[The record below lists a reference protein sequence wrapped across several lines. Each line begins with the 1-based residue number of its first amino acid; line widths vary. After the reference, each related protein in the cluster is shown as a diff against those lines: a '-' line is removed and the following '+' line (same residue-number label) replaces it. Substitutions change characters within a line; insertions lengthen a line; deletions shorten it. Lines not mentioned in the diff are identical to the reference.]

1 MDESFAQSMKKLI
14 KDIKKTEK
22 EVAKSLGLRA
32 PLSASSPTVPKLKR
46 NRDVETETKIYKSAK
61 TQSQNF
67 DSNFFP
73 WSNASNSENGIFAG
87 DYCRIVLENSD
98 EEDVEMMPARMTT
111 KSSLFPKNS
120 QKNSSDDISMAAQ
133 WRYSLGDPPSK
144 KFGTKEWIEFQKRK
158 WDWQLGRKSPNSLR
172 REKSLF
178 DLKSFKNNELLESNW
193 RKQWRDYLGDPPLK
207 KYVEDWIVFQKTKWD
222 WQRQP
227 EPLKILLF
235 TKKSFNNNELESNN
249 WRKHWRVYLG
259 DPPPIK
265 YSEDWIVFQKA
276 KWDWQR
282 QPEQEFWSNNSELT
296 LEPEPLKISL
306 FTKKFFKNNELESN
320 NWRKQWR
327 VYLGDP
333 PPIKYSK
340 DWIVFQKAK
349 WDWQRQ
355 PEPEEEEPEPENADE
370 EDEQDEEEEQEE
382 DEETRNFD
390 IRAKNKI
397 FNIFANVIGSL
408 AISNNT
414 DEVAV
419 KKDVNQELHEDLMDG
434 LKEKNI
440 ITDDQIDQIATEVEE
455 NEDLETNADRDQ
467 YMQNAVSREIF
478 HGFANLHNI
487 PVEKRKYFK
496 DSVNEED
503 SST

>member
-1 MDESFAQSMKKLI
+1 MDESFSQSMKKLI

-158 WDWQLGRKSPNSLR
+158 WDWQLGRKSPNSLW

-178 DLKSFKNNELLESNW
+178 DLKSFKNNELLESSW
-193 RKQWRDYLGDPPLK
+193 RKQ
-207 KYVEDWIVFQKTKWD
+207 
-222 WQRQP
+222 
-227 EPLKILLF
+227 
-235 TKKSFNNNELESNN
+235 
-249 WRKHWRVYLG
+249 WRVYLG

-265 YSEDWIVFQKA
+265 YIEDWIVFQKA

-282 QPEQEFWSNNSELT
+282 QPE
-296 LEPEPLKISL
+296 PLKISL
-306 FTKKFFKNNELESN
+306 FTKKSFNNNELESN

-333 PPIKYSK
+333 PPIKYIE

-370 EDEQDEEEEQEE
+370 EDEQDEEGEQEE

-440 ITDDQIDQIATEVEE
+440 ITDDQIYQIATEVEE

>member
-1 MDESFAQSMKKLI
+1 MDESFSQSMKKLI

-158 WDWQLGRKSPNSLR
+158 WDWQLGRKSPNSLW

-193 RKQWRDYLGDPPLK
+193 RKQWR
-207 KYVEDWIVFQKTKWD
+207 
-222 WQRQP
+222 
-227 EPLKILLF
+227 
-235 TKKSFNNNELESNN
+235 
-249 WRKHWRVYLG
+249 VYLG

-265 YSEDWIVFQKA
+265 YIEDWIVFQKA

-282 QPEQEFWSNNSELT
+282 E
-296 LEPEPLKISL
+296 
-306 FTKKFFKNNELESN
+306 
-320 NWRKQWR
+320 
-327 VYLGDP
+327 
-333 PPIKYSK
+333 
-340 DWIVFQKAK
+340 
-349 WDWQRQ
+349 

-370 EDEQDEEEEQEE
+370 EDEQDEEGEQEE

-440 ITDDQIDQIATEVEE
+440 ITDDQIYQIATEVEE

>member
-1 MDESFAQSMKKLI
+1 MDESFAQSMKKLQKEI
-14 KDIKKTEK
+14 EKTEK
-22 EVAKSLGLRA
+22 EVTKSLGLRA
-32 PLSASSPTVPKLKR
+32 PLTVSSPTVPKLKR

-87 DYCRIVLENSD
+87 DYCRIVLENSN

-158 WDWQLGRKSPNSLR
+158 WDWQLGRKSPNSLW

-193 RKQWRDYLGDPPLK
+193 RKQWRG
-207 KYVEDWIVFQKTKWD
+207 
-222 WQRQP
+222 
-227 EPLKILLF
+227 
-235 TKKSFNNNELESNN
+235 
-249 WRKHWRVYLG
+249 YLG

-265 YSEDWIVFQKA
+265 YFEDWIVFQKA

-306 FTKKFFKNNELESN
+306 FTKKFFKNNELLESN
-320 NWRKQWR
+320 
-327 VYLGDP
+327 L
-333 PPIKYSK
+333 
-340 DWIVFQKAK
+340 QKK
-349 WDWQRQ
+349 
-355 PEPEEEEPEPENADE
+355 
-370 EDEQDEEEEQEE
+370 
-382 DEETRNFD
+382 
-390 IRAKNKI
+390 
-397 FNIFANVIGSL
+397 
-408 AISNNT
+408 
-414 DEVAV
+414 
-419 KKDVNQELHEDLMDG
+419 
-434 LKEKNI
+434 
-440 ITDDQIDQIATEVEE
+440 
-455 NEDLETNADRDQ
+455 
-467 YMQNAVSREIF
+467 SRT
-478 HGFANLHNI
+478 
-487 PVEKRKYFK
+487 
-496 DSVNEED
+496 
-503 SST
+503 SSTQTKKYKEVDSGKKVFLIQSQLHFF